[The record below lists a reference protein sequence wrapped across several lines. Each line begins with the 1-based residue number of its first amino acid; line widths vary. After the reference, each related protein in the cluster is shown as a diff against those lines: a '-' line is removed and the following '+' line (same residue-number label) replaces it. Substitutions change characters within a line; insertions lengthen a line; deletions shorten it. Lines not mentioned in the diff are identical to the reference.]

1 MNPPEGFE
9 LVTDPSEIAKRGWM
23 FRHKLR
29 AKPWE
34 PVTGWPDRRVGDF
47 PSWEF
52 ARPIPEP
59 AFEPV
64 PITLPEGWEAA
75 GFRQPEDGEYYIGN
89 NCGLGAVCIHKRRG
103 ERAGGEAII
112 VRRKPERTWPPSGEG
127 LKELRGWMVCSAED
141 GDYLYRRYI
150 DRDGC
155 WHYRQ
160 VFRDDYLTG
169 APIPEP
175 PDGGKW
181 HPIIGLDEVGK

>member
-9 LVTDPSEIAKRGWM
+9 LVTDPSEIAQKGWM

-112 VRRKPERTWPPSGEG
+112 VRRKPQRTWPPSGDDLE
-127 LKELRGWMVCSAED
+127 KLRGWVIVEVDRNPC
-141 GDYLYRRYI
+141 LHRRYVKRG
-150 DRDGC
+150 DWDALYMNRDA
-155 WHYRQ
+155 
-160 VFRDDYLTG
+160 YLAG
-169 APIPEP
+169 APIPELP
-175 PDGGKW
+175 EGATW
-181 HPIIGLDEVGK
+181 CPIIGLDEVGP